1 MLTYDLELIRVDIER
16 RVRIQLAGSLDLD
29 GVDVEVI
36 ESVEVHKS
44 VNIDIPICW
53 QVTIIT
59 HTHSPC

>member
-1 MLTYDLELIRVDIER
+1 MLTYDLKLIRVDIER

-36 ESVEVHKS
+36 EPVEVHKS
-44 VNIDIPICW
+44 VNIDIPIYW

-59 HTHSPC
+59 RTHSPC